1 MSFFNQLGF
10 NDSNSPLIFILRSL
24 HDHIMV
30 VLVIV
35 IRFVG
40 CIYLSL
46 LLNKYIYLNIY
57 EAQLIETI
65 WTVIPSVLLIFLAF
79 PSLRLL
85 YFIDEVN
92 KPCLTLK
99 AIGHQWYWSYEYR
112 DFLNLNFDSY
122 IIPTD
127 DLLEGEYRLLEVDH
141 RVIIPINIEVRVL
154 VSSADVIHSWTVPS
168 LGVKADAIP
177 GRLNQIGFKSFR
189 SGVFYGQCREIC
201 GSNHRFIPIVVEV
214 VNLIDFLSWI
224 KRYGEVK

>member
-112 DFLNLNFDSY
+112 DFLNLSFDSY

>member
-1 MSFFNQLGF
+1 MG
-10 NDSNSPLIFILRSL
+10 NDIDL
-24 HDHIMV
+24 M
-30 VLVIV
+30 
-35 IRFVG
+35 
-40 CIYLSL
+40 
-46 LLNKYIYLNIY
+46 NI
-57 EAQLIETI
+57 EI
-65 WTVIPSVLLIFLAF
+65 
-79 PSLRLL
+79 
-85 YFIDEVN
+85 
-92 KPCLTLK
+92 
-99 AIGHQWYWSYEYR
+99 
-112 DFLNLNFDSY
+112 FLNLSFDSY

-141 RVIIPINIEVRVL
+141 RVIIPINIAVRVL
-154 VSSADVIHSWTVPS
+154 VSRADVIHSWTVPS